1 MTEIINSISFNIY
14 EPESSLKI
22 YKNPKKKSI
31 ITKIL
36 KNPEIPPAK
45 KQIKIKYNDI
55 NENTIHL
62 NEYNI
67 FRPPGEKILRHIK
80 KEENNFEKNKNIN
93 IKNNIKNYKKN
104 KHQNFIINRKQLERL
119 NKNIPNNLYDY
130 LHPYEYRYYSKKNN
144 LATKF
149 FNMQLSENKN
159 SQKNNNFKILKL
171 NDEDSN
177 DSKQFIKYKSEN
189 LFLPLRTNLKTAS
202 NKKFFITSRKL
213 KSSKNMRNDIN
224 TLKNIVQNNKN
235 NNKLLRLKTKQIN
248 DDDNNYYNDEY
259 SSSISFTE
267 NINNAK
273 TETNL
278 KKKLYINGNEISNNK
293 LLYYNTL
300 SSKNINSKKKIF
312 NSKSKNTPRYNQK
325 VFNRNN
331 NIFTSYEEMKK
342 LVFNSDN
349 DKSDKKL
356 KKTQNFLNFHQ
367 KLSPIYNSNK
377 ILNKSKKTKI
387 IKDIKQLNSALNEIK
402 FYMISDKIDREKY
415 KEKLEELEKKMNYR
429 EDRVMITKDILFEK
443 FNNSDNQND
452 YINHAT
458 NKNQYVNKL
467 ITSYI
472 NINEKKTDGLLNKK
486 FVGGLK
492 KLNVFDMKDAMIRNV
507 IGENNYFIKYRIN
520 RIEEGEISK
529 NRKNLGDNMKHIK
542 QMVKYI
548 YNKKMHIG
556 EGNK

>member
-1 MTEIINSISFNIY
+1 
-14 EPESSLKI
+14 
-22 YKNPKKKSI
+22 
-31 ITKIL
+31 
-36 KNPEIPPAK
+36 
-45 KQIKIKYNDI
+45 
-55 NENTIHL
+55 
-62 NEYNI
+62 
-67 FRPPGEKILRHIK
+67 
-80 KEENNFEKNKNIN
+80 
-93 IKNNIKNYKKN
+93 
-104 KHQNFIINRKQLERL
+104 
-119 NKNIPNNLYDY
+119 
-130 LHPYEYRYYSKKNN
+130 
-144 LATKF
+144 
-149 FNMQLSENKN
+149 
-159 SQKNNNFKILKL
+159 
-171 NDEDSN
+171 
-177 DSKQFIKYKSEN
+177 
-189 LFLPLRTNLKTAS
+189 
-202 NKKFFITSRKL
+202 
-213 KSSKNMRNDIN
+213 
-224 TLKNIVQNNKN
+224 
-235 NNKLLRLKTKQIN
+235 
-248 DDDNNYYNDEY
+248 
-259 SSSISFTE
+259 
-267 NINNAK
+267 
-273 TETNL
+273 
-278 KKKLYINGNEISNNK
+278 
-293 LLYYNTL
+293 
-300 SSKNINSKKKIF
+300 
-312 NSKSKNTPRYNQK
+312 
-325 VFNRNN
+325 
-331 NIFTSYEEMKK
+331 MKK

-520 RIEEGEISK
+520 RIE
-529 NRKNLGDNMKHIK
+529 
-542 QMVKYI
+542 
-548 YNKKMHIG
+548 
-556 EGNK
+556 